1 MPEHV
6 DRVIPGNPI
15 YYDPRR
21 VRRKQDSERRQRPPQ
36 EKRRRRETE
45 PDQVDTYA

>member
-1 MPEHV
+1 MADHV
-6 DRVIPGNPI
+6 DRVNPGNPI

-21 VRRKQDSERRQRPPQ
+21 VRRKKDSERRFRPPQ
-36 EKRRRRETE
+36 EKRPKRETL